1 MCRWMSTPSSVFAR
15 EAFLDEVAQALG
27 FACNIFEGGTAT
39 AYQMEVSNRTD
50 KGGMPFQIH
59 GVVAA
64 VDCGAGA
71 APRRGRRAVHA
82 HRQAFPQPA
91 DPQPSAGNLIQ
102 AESPS

>member
-71 APRRGRRAVHA
+71 APAVAGALFTPTGRRF
-82 HRQAFPQPA
+82 RSLPIRSLPIRSLQQ
-91 DPQPSAGNLIQ
+91 GI
-102 AESPS
+102 